1 MNSKG
6 TGAGHDTINRH
17 ARLGACRSERI
28 AVGIKV
34 LIFRMD
40 ARSDWML
47 WLVGE
52 TGRPIVWDQVF
63 DSEAEAYSEFEK
75 FMREEAMSALDKG
88 YSDGSNVIPFRR
100 R

>member
-1 MNSKG
+1 MGECYQVPLYSELCG
-6 TGAGHDTINRH
+6 DV
-17 ARLGACRSERI
+17 RSHG
-28 AVGIKV
+28 VDVKV

-47 WLVGE
+47 WLVSE
-52 TGRPIVWDQVF
+52 TGRPFVWHQTF

-75 FMREEAMSALDKG
+75 FMREEAMSVLDKG
-88 YSDGSNVIPFRR
+88 YSDGSNVILFRR

>member
-1 MNSKG
+1 M
-6 TGAGHDTINRH
+6 
-17 ARLGACRSERI
+17 SERQL
-28 AVGIKV
+28 VSLYSELCGDVRRHGLDLKV

-47 WLVGE
+47 WLVSE
-52 TGRPIVWDQVF
+52 TGRPFVWHQTF

-75 FMREEAMSALDKG
+75 LMREEAMSVLDKG

>member
-1 MNSKG
+1 MG
-6 TGAGHDTINRH
+6 ERQ
-17 ARLGACRSERI
+17 LVPLYSELCGDVRRDG
-28 AVGIKV
+28 VELKV

-47 WLVGE
+47 WLVSE

-88 YSDGSNVIPFRR
+88 YSDGSNVVPFRR

>member
-1 MNSKG
+1 MG
-6 TGAGHDTINRH
+6 ERH
-17 ARLGACRSERI
+17 LVPLYSELCGDVRRHG
-28 AVGIKV
+28 VDVKV

-40 ARSDWML
+40 VRSDWLL
-47 WLVGE
+47 WVVSE

-63 DSEAEAYSEFEK
+63 DSEADAYAEFEK
-75 FMREEAMSALDKG
+75 FMRGEAMSALDKG

>member
-1 MNSKG
+1 MGERHLVPLYSKLCG
-6 TGAGHDTINRH
+6 DVRRH
-17 ARLGACRSERI
+17 GVDL
-28 AVGIKV
+28 KV

-47 WLVGE
+47 WLVSE

-63 DSEAEAYSEFEK
+63 DSEAEAYAEFEK
-75 FMREEAMSALDKG
+75 FLREEALSALAKG
-88 YSDGSNVIPFRR
+88 YSDGTNVIPFRR

>member
-1 MNSKG
+1 M
-6 TGAGHDTINRH
+6 D
-17 ARLGACRSERI
+17 
-28 AVGIKV
+28 VKV

-40 ARSDWML
+40 AGSDCML
-47 WLVGE
+47 WLVSE
-52 TGRPIVWDQVF
+52 TGRPIVWDQMF

-88 YSDGSNVIPFRR
+88 YSDGSNVIQFRR

>member
-1 MNSKG
+1 M
-6 TGAGHDTINRH
+6 D
-17 ARLGACRSERI
+17 
-28 AVGIKV
+28 VKV

-40 ARSDWML
+40 AGSNWML
-47 WLVGE
+47 WLVSE

-75 FMREEAMSALDKG
+75 FLREEAMSALAKG
-88 YSDGSNVIPFRR
+88 YSNGSNVIPFRR

>member
-1 MNSKG
+1 MG
-6 TGAGHDTINRH
+6 ERH
-17 ARLGACRSERI
+17 LVSLYSELCGDVRRHG
-28 AVGIKV
+28 VNLKV

-40 ARSDWML
+40 VRSDWML
-47 WLVGE
+47 WLVSE

-75 FMREEAMSALDKG
+75 FLREEASSALAKG
-88 YSDGSNVIPFRR
+88 YSDGTNVIPFRR

>member
-1 MNSKG
+1 MGERQLVS
-6 TGAGHDTINRH
+6 
-17 ARLGACRSERI
+17 LYSELCGDVRRDG
-28 AVGIKV
+28 VELKV

-47 WLVGE
+47 WLVSE

-63 DSEAEAYSEFEK
+63 DSEAEAYAEFEK
-75 FMREEAMSALDKG
+75 FLREEVLSALAKG
-88 YSDGSNVIPFRR
+88 YSDGTNVIPFRR

>member
-1 MNSKG
+1 MGERQLVPLYSELCG
-6 TGAGHDTINRH
+6 DVRRH
-17 ARLGACRSERI
+17 GVDL
-28 AVGIKV
+28 KV

-47 WLVGE
+47 WLVSE

-63 DSEAEAYSEFEK
+63 YSEAEAYSEFEK
-75 FMREEAMSALDKG
+75 FLREEAMSALAKG

>member
-1 MNSKG
+1 MG
-6 TGAGHDTINRH
+6 ERH
-17 ARLGACRSERI
+17 LVPLYSELCVDVRRHG
-28 AVGIKV
+28 VDVKV

-40 ARSDWML
+40 VRSDWLL
-47 WLVGE
+47 WVVSE

-63 DSEAEAYSEFEK
+63 DSEAYAYAEFEK
-75 FMREEAMSALDKG
+75 FMLGEAMSALDKG